1 MKSLFFLALLFI
13 ASCSIYTAELQSWGF
28 VQSVGGIAIY
38 EPYKEQ
44 DIYYLPIKVDA
55 SGLQEITHKPTM
67 LNSALMCSRTGH
79 LIVGNEIY
87 ISIYT
92 SVINETVSTN
102 CKSIPLLGVKKGEYS
117 VYYSTEID
125 GKHLLGNITIG
136 SNKVSSLGL
145 KRLYRITPRT

>member
-1 MKSLFFLALLFI
+1 MKLFLLALLFI
-13 ASCSIYTAELQSWGF
+13 ASCSASTAELQSWSF

-79 LIVGNEIY
+79 LIIGNEVH

-92 SVINETVSTN
+92 SVINDTASTN
-102 CKSIPLLGVKKGEYS
+102 CKSVPLLGIKEGKYS

-125 GKHLLGNITIG
+125 GKHLLGTITIS
-136 SNKVSSLGL
+136 SNKSSNLTGAENA
-145 KRLYRITPRT
+145 PPS